1 MGYLISAW
9 NESKQKPFVMSLK
22 QVVSIAGD
30 GSLENDDSIHE
41 LREFFGAIDLK
52 TMERLLG
59 ECYSKEKKDKF
70 DTRGFAFQDL
80 INEMGSR
87 LGYQVEHGL
96 YRGKKNELGFDGLWK
111 SEDGSYI
118 IMESKTSD
126 DYSIA
131 IESVAGYRD
140 KLISENKISKKKCS
154 ILIVFGRDEKG
165 GLSNTAKGSDDAKN
179 IRLIS
184 ANALFQMVKLYS
196 ESSSIVI
203 KKQISSLLQPK
214 DYFVLDNL
222 VELVFP
228 QTDADIP
235 EILDVDDD
243 DAKDVKSINEKEDS
257 NYSGEVTLVPSL
269 PTLPDEKMKT
279 GAFIKQAMI
288 NLSESGFVFND
299 EEMRALCE
307 ENSMHNVVGLS
318 RHLPFFKKY
327 NEADTKGHLIAG
339 RPRFYRDPL
348 KFGDEIVYLNSQV
361 YDYDKDAF
369 IKWYLRHKSIK

>member
-9 NESKQKPFVMSLK
+9 NESKQKPFLMSLK

-30 GSLENDDSIHE
+30 GSLENDESVRE
-41 LREFFGAIDLK
+41 LREFFGAIDLD

-59 ECYSKEKKDKF
+59 ECYSKDKRDKF

-80 INEMGSR
+80 INEMGTR
-87 LGYQVEHGL
+87 LGYHVEHGL
-96 YRGKKNELGFDGLWK
+96 YRGKKNEVGFDGLWK
-111 SEDGSYI
+111 ADDGSCI

-131 IESVAGYRD
+131 IESVTGYRD
-140 KLISENKISKKKCS
+140 KLIAENKIAKKKCS

-184 ANALFQMVKLYS
+184 SNALFQMVKLYV
-196 ESSSIVI
+196 SSSSQTI
-203 KKQISSLLQPK
+203 KKQISSLLQPR

-228 QTDADIP
+228 QTDPDIP
-235 EILDVDDD
+235 DIVECDDE
-243 DAKDVKSINEKEDS
+243 DANDIKVGKVE
-257 NYSGEVTLVPSL
+257 YEVTKVSQL
-269 PTLPDEKMKT
+269 PPLPDKTIKT
-279 GAFIKQAMI
+279 GAFIKQTMT
-288 NLSESGFVFND
+288 NLADSGFVFND
-299 EEMRALCE
+299 DEMNVLCM
-307 ENSMHNVVGLS
+307 ENSMHSIVGLS
-318 RHLPFFKKY
+318 RNLPFFKRY
-327 NEADTKGHLIAG
+327 DENDSKGHMIAG
-339 RPRFYRDPL
+339 RNRFYKDTIT
-348 KFGDEIVYLNSQV
+348 FGTEKVYLNSQI

-369 IKWYLRHKSIK
+369 IKWYLSHKVKQ

>member
-9 NESKQKPFVMSLK
+9 NESKQKPFLMSLK

-30 GSLENDDSIHE
+30 GSLENDESVSE
-41 LREFFGAIDLK
+41 LRDFFAAIDLD

-70 DTRGFAFQDL
+70 DTRGYAFQDL
-80 INEMGSR
+80 INEMGTR
-87 LGYQVEHGL
+87 LGYSVEHGL
-96 YRGKKNELGFDGLWK
+96 YRGKKNEVGFDGLWK
-111 SEDGSYI
+111 AEDGSCI

-131 IESVAGYRD
+131 IESVIGYRD
-140 KLISENKISKKKCS
+140 KLIAENKISKKKCS

-196 ESSSIVI
+196 ASSSQTV
-203 KKQISSLLQPK
+203 KKQVSNLLQPR

-235 EILDVDDD
+235 EIIENDEDE
-243 DAKDVKSINEKEDS
+243 VKGLFFEKEVNEKAF
-257 NYSGEVTLVPSL
+257 EVTKTSK
-269 PTLPDEKMKT
+269 LPDLPDKGIKT
-279 GAFIKQAMI
+279 GAFIKQAMT
-288 NLSESGFVFND
+288 NLASSGFIFNKD
-299 EEMRALCE
+299 EMDALCT
-307 ENSMHNVVGLS
+307 ENSMHSVVGLS
-318 RHLPFFKKY
+318 RNLPFFRRY
-327 NEADTKGHLIAG
+327 DANNPKGHLIGG
-339 RPRFYRDPL
+339 RNRFYKDTL
-348 KFGDEIVYLNSQV
+348 TFGNEEVYLNSQI
-361 YDYDKDAF
+361 YDYDKEAF
-369 IKWYLRHKSIK
+369 IEWYLAHQVKK

>member
-9 NESKQKPFVMSLK
+9 NDSKQKPFLMSLK

-30 GSLENDDSIHE
+30 GSLENAESIQE
-41 LREFFGAIDLK
+41 LREFFEAIDLN
-52 TMERLLG
+52 TMERLLK

-80 INEMGSR
+80 INEMGKR
-87 LGYQVEHGL
+87 LGYQVEYGL
-96 YRGKKNELGFDGLWK
+96 YRGKKNEVGFDGLWK

-131 IESVAGYRD
+131 IESVTGYRD

-154 ILIVFGRDEKG
+154 VLIVFGRDDKG
-165 GLSNTAKGSDDAKN
+165 GLSNTAKGSDEAKN

-184 ANALFQMVKLYS
+184 ANALFQMVKLYF
-196 ESSSIVI
+196 ESSSAMI

-235 EILDVDDD
+235 EIPDVDDD
-243 DAKDVKSINEKEDS
+243 ESKDEDINYHQSVVQDSYEDIITKTSKLPELTDADI
-257 NYSGEVTLVPSL
+257 
-269 PTLPDEKMKT
+269 KT
-279 GAFIKQAMI
+279 GAFVKQTMT
-288 NLSESGFVFND
+288 NLSNSGFVFSD
-299 EEMRALCE
+299 KEMKALCS
-307 ENSMHNVVGLS
+307 ENSMHDIVGLA

-327 NEADTKGHLIAG
+327 TESDPKGHFING
-339 RPRFYRDPL
+339 RPRFYKDPL
-348 KFGDEIVYLNSQV
+348 KFGDETVYLNSQI
-361 YDYDKDAF
+361 YEYDKMAF
-369 IKWYLRHKSIK
+369 VKWYLSHKG